1 MASDVME
8 IPEDLEFVE
17 VLGSAPEPTED
28 DPDVW
33 RVEAPVG
40 DAGEEFVALS
50 FDIGARSVRL
60 TKGATGEFEIEIYR
74 EQVDRILLYSRD
86 GESGIIVEVAVPDF
100 RCELRVV
107 VSPRFRLVDPMLY
120 SGH

>member
-1 MASDVME
+1 MVGDIME
-8 IPEDLEFVE
+8 IPDDLDFIE
-17 VLGSAPEPTED
+17 VFGSTPEPAEY

-33 RVEAPVG
+33 RVETPVG
-40 DAGEEFVALS
+40 DTGELVALS
-50 FDIGARSVRL
+50 FDIGARSARL
-60 TKGATGEFEIEIYR
+60 TRESMGECDIEIYR

-86 GESGIIVEVAVPDF
+86 GERGIVMEVDVPGF

-120 SGH
+120 LGR

>member
-1 MASDVME
+1 MASEVMQ
-8 IPEDLEFVE
+8 IPEDLEFID
-17 VLGSAPEPTED
+17 VLGAAPEPTEE

-33 RVEAPVG
+33 RVETPVG
-40 DAGEEFVALS
+40 SAGDLVALS

-60 TKGATGEFEIEIYR
+60 TRESMGECDIEIYR

-86 GESGIIVEVAVPDF
+86 EERGIVVEVGVPGF

-107 VSPRFRLVDPMLY
+107 ISPRFRLVDPMLY
-120 SGH
+120 LGR